1 MRKVS
6 QVIAFSE
13 MFWIEEFVT
22 KRTINMTFNSPS
34 SLLGECL
41 AEFIGT
47 AILIF
52 FGVGCVA
59 AMVLTGAEFG
69 QWEVSIVWGLGVT
82 IAIYCTAGV
91 SGAHIN
97 PAVTI
102 ALAMFHGFNKNKVLP
117 YIVAQV
123 LGAFCSAALVY
134 SLYSN
139 LFTDYEIAH
148 NFTRGSQEALS
159 TAGIFSTYPHASLSL
174 MSAFAVEFVIT
185 AVLLFVILAL
195 GDENNGASRG
205 ALNPL
210 LIGILIAVIGC
221 SLGPLTGFAM
231 NPARDFGPKLFAY
244 FAGWEHA
251 LTGAR
256 DIPYFIIPILA
267 PITGACFGAWLYPK
281 AIANYLPKQGQG
293 CTIPNQ
299 CEQTE
304 TEQVRA
310 S

>member
-1 MRKVS
+1 MTR
-6 QVIAFSE
+6 
-13 MFWIEEFVT
+13 T
-22 KRTINMTFNSPS
+22 KQHT
-34 SLLGECL
+34 LLGECI

-47 AILIF
+47 GLLIF

-59 AMVLTGAEFG
+59 ALVLTSAQFG
-69 QWEVSIVWGLGVT
+69 QWEISIMWGMGVA

-102 ALAMFHGFNKNKVLP
+102 ALAAFHGFDKAKVVP

-134 SLYSN
+134 GLYSN
-139 LFTDYEIAH
+139 LFSDYEIAH
-148 NFTRGSQEALS
+148 NFVRSSQEAFA
-159 TAGIFSTYPHASLSL
+159 TAGIFSTYPNAALSFGG
-174 MSAFAVEFVIT
+174 AFAVEFTIT
-185 AVLLFVILAL
+185 AVLMFAILAL
-195 GDENNGASRG
+195 GDENNGAHRN

-210 LIGILIAVIGC
+210 LIGILIAIIGG

-244 FAGWEHA
+244 LAGWDYA
-251 LTGAR
+251 LSGAK
-256 DIPYFIIPILA
+256 DIPYFIVPIAAPIL
-267 PITGACFGAWLYPK
+267 GACFGAWAYPK
-281 AIANYLPKQGQG
+281 FIAVYLPTVGTG

-299 CEQTE
+299 CDDVEESEQAH
-304 TEQVRA
+304 V
-310 S
+310 

>member
-1 MRKVS
+1 M
-6 QVIAFSE
+6 
-13 MFWIEEFVT
+13 
-22 KRTINMTFNSPS
+22 TINKQPS
-34 SLLGECL
+34 LFGQCL

-47 AILIF
+47 GLLIF

-59 AMVLTGAEFG
+59 ALVLTGVTFG
-69 QWEVSIVWGLGVT
+69 QWEVSIIWGFGVS

-102 ALAMFHGFNKNKVLP
+102 ALAMFHGFDKAKVVP
-117 YIVAQV
+117 YIISQL

-148 NFTRGSQEALS
+148 NFVRSSQDALS
-159 TAGIFSTYPHASLSL
+159 TAGIFSTYPHASLSFFG
-174 MSAFAVEFVIT
+174 AFAVEFVIT
-185 AVLLFVILAL
+185 AVLMFAILAL

-205 ALNPL
+205 AMNPL
-210 LIGILIAVIGC
+210 LIGILIAVIGG

-244 FAGWEHA
+244 FAGWDFA

-256 DIPYFIIPILA
+256 DIPYFIVPILA
-267 PITGACFGAWLYPK
+267 PIAGACFGGWLYPRVIG
-281 AIANYLPKQGQG
+281 AHLPVEGHG

-299 CEQTE
+299 CETE
-304 TEQVRA
+304 LEAEQA
-310 S
+310 QA

>member
-1 MRKVS
+1 MSIQRPN
-6 QVIAFSE
+6 
-13 MFWIEEFVT
+13 T
-22 KRTINMTFNSPS
+22 
-34 SLLGECL
+34 LLGECL

-47 AILIF
+47 GLLIL

-59 AMVLTGAEFG
+59 ALVLTGAQFG
-69 QWEVSIVWGLGVT
+69 QWEISIVWGLGVA

-102 ALAMFHGFNKNKVLP
+102 ALAVFHGFDKAKVLP
-117 YIVAQV
+117 YILAQV
-123 LGAFCSAALVY
+123 AGAFCSAALVY

-148 NFTRGSQEALS
+148 NFVRSSQEALA
-159 TAGIFSTYPHASLSL
+159 TAGIFSTYSHPSLSFL
-174 MSAFAVEFVIT
+174 GAIAVEFTIT
-185 AVLLFVILAL
+185 AVLMFGILAL
-195 GDENNGASRG
+195 GDENNGAHRN

-210 LIGILIAVIGC
+210 LIGLLIAVIGG

-244 FAGWEHA
+244 FAGWDYA
-251 LTGAR
+251 LTGAQ
-256 DIPYFIIPILA
+256 DIPYFIVPIVAPIL
-267 PITGACFGAWLYPK
+267 GACFGAWAYPK
-281 AIANYLPKQGQG
+281 FIAVYLPKVGTG

-299 CEQTE
+299 CDCAEE
-304 TEQVRA
+304 GEEA
-310 S
+310 HI